1 MKFAANPSVAS
12 KLVAPN
18 SLCTITP
25 NGAGKPVTKEII
37 ANNANII
44 TMGNK

>member
-12 KLVAPN
+12 RLVAPN

-25 NGAGKPVTKEII
+25 NGAGNPVTKEII